1 MPDGSPNDLIA
12 QTIDKKYRI
21 DALIG
26 RGGMGSVYRA
36 IHLGTDRVVALKII
50 NPDSADDPAYVTRFR
65 AEARACGRLRHPN
78 IVDVTDFGV
87 IEHDRRPLSYLVM
100 EYLHGCTLADVLA
113 VEPIPPRRWTI
124 EILEQICDAVEEAHR
139 NDILHRDLKP
149 SNIWLEP
156 NRGGSYSVKV
166 LDFGLAKLDIAPV
179 SSTAVA
185 RSSAFSGSGGS
196 DDVSN
201 VETVIGAAAA
211 RPPGII
217 SDADS
222 RTRISGTPAY
232 MSPEQARG
240 EAATRQADVYSI
252 GVMAFRMLSGEEPFA
267 GTISELIEAQIH
279 TPPPAIR
286 DINPRLSQD
295 AADLVMSALA
305 KDPAARPGGAG
316 HFGNMLA
323 GRLENPGTTFH
334 RSVVLFVDRLIP
346 FLIVGTIVLSP
357 ALFWSLM
364 LAIWSTATTRPTGV
378 PAPTG
383 VAAGAALI
391 LLAVLIGIAVFT
403 VSVISVLVLH
413 TVAAPLRPMNLR
425 GLGKVYAGRLRAWL
439 VAMVPV
445 FGLQLLGIGVT
456 FLAINSWR
464 ILQPWTRSLSDPLQF
479 LIAAPFV
486 LALIGAARWI
496 ARQLGGRRES
506 VFLPPVMLVE
516 GMHLSEARTR
526 AFSLFDNSGR
536 LQQRGDMI
544 LIAAL
549 ATIAALAA
557 ALVAGAQLTM
567 TSVFRLAPI
576 AVVGLIPALTFVA
589 VLRSLGYLTA
599 RRAVGE
605 SIADAINDFERAVL
619 PESARRHSHRERIV
633 AQISRS

>member
-12 QTIDKKYRI
+12 QTIDGKYRI

-139 NDILHRDLKP
+139 NAILHRDLKP

-166 LDFGLAKLDIAPV
+166 LDFGLAKLDIASV

-185 RSSAFSGSGGS
+185 RSSAFSGSGGPN
-196 DDVSN
+196 DVSN
-201 VETVIGAAAA
+201 VETVIGAAA
-211 RPPGII
+211 PGLI

-240 EAATRQADVYSI
+240 EAATPQADVYSI

-286 DINPRLSQD
+286 DINSRLSQD
-295 AADLVMSALA
+295 AANLVMSALA

-316 HFGNMLA
+316 RFGNMLA
-323 GRLENPGTTFH
+323 GRLENPGTTLH
-334 RSVVLFVDRLIP
+334 RSVVLFFDRLIP

-357 ALFWSLM
+357 ALLWSLV
-364 LAIWSTATTRPTGV
+364 LAIWSTATTRPTGL

-391 LLAVLIGIAVFT
+391 LLAVLIAIAVFT
-403 VSVISVLVLH
+403 VSAISVLVLH

-425 GLGKVYAGRLRAWL
+425 KLGKVYAGRLRAWL

-445 FGLQLLGIGVT
+445 FGLQLLGVGVT
-456 FLAINSWR
+456 ILAINSWR
-464 ILQPWTRSLSDPLQF
+464 ILRPWTRSLGDPLQF
-479 LIAAPFV
+479 LIAAPVV

-557 ALVAGAQLTM
+557 ALVTGAQLTM

-589 VLRSLGYLTA
+589 VLRSLSYLTA

-619 PESARRHSHRERIV
+619 PESARGRSHRERIV